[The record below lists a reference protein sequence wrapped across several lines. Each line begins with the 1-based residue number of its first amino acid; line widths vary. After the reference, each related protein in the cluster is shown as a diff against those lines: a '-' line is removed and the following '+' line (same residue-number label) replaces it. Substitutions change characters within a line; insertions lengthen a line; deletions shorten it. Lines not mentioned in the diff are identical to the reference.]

1 MKLLLKIKLWIVK
14 TFTNVKKELKTIIPI
29 AIEIVNGMKK
39 FVDSPNSN
47 FLTAIIPGTLD
58 DQVVTFLRA
67 SLPGILQGL
76 HKWESIVGV
85 EDVDTQLKLIVEELK
100 TLTKS
105 ERDNIKTQAAT
116 EIVTALATLSDIEVS
131 EKDAKIMTLA
141 AYNYPEILDNETV

>member
-1 MKLLLKIKLWIVK
+1 MKLLLKIKVWIVK
-14 TFTNVKKELKTIIPI
+14 AFTNVKKELKTIIPI
-29 AIEIVNGMKK
+29 AIDIVNGIKT
-39 FVDSPNSN
+39 FVDSPGSN
-47 FLTAIIPGTLD
+47 FLTAVIPGTLD

-85 EDVDTQLKLIVEELK
+85 EDVDTQLKLIVGELK

-116 EIVTALATLSDIEVS
+116 EIVTALAFYSDIEVS
-131 EKDAKIMTLA
+131 EKDAKIITLT
-141 AYNYPEILDNETV
+141 AYNYPEILKYETV